1 MQKLKVLL
9 CSRQMTI
16 IAVEVDRE
24 TQRKREKERE
34 REKISF
40 KERLLTLHDKR
51 VTLWPANKSDHM
63 VECEDPNNPR
73 T

>member
-34 REKISF
+34 FLS
-40 KERLLTLHDKR
+40 KR
-51 VTLWPANKSDHM
+51 DY
-63 VECEDPNNPR
+63 
-73 T
+73 